1 MRKLWRVMKQFRIPI
16 NDERA
21 QTITEEQID
30 FMLWSDILDDPEKVR
45 KLDNYFYDP
54 EYDKEFNA
62 VSDEGAEDTAVNAKA
77 ELEREED
84 DPAVPLLSDSD
95 AINDVDDWEEV

>member
-1 MRKLWRVMKQFRIPI
+1 MKQFQIPI

-30 FMLWSDILDDPEKVR
+30 FMLWSNILDDPEKVR
-45 KLDNYFYDP
+45 RLDNYFYDP
-54 EYDKEFNA
+54 EYDKEFNE
-62 VSDEGAEDTAVNAKA
+62 VSNEDASGTVDRAVNSEA
-77 ELEREED
+77 ETGQDEY

-95 AINDVDDWEEV
+95 NMSDVDDWEEV